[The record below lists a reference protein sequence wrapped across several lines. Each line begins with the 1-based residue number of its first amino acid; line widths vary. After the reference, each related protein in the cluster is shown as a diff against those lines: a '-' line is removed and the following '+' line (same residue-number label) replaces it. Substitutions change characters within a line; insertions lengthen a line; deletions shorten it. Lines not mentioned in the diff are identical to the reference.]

1 MGFSFDCQENIPLR
15 KEVIMEADQDDEI
28 DPELWLQALLAMTA
42 DKDRKEEIIQRISK
56 KTGQIP
62 ENVEKILSTLINILA
77 NKARSN

>member
-1 MGFSFDCQENIPLR
+1 
-15 KEVIMEADQDDEI
+15 MEADQDDEI

>member
-1 MGFSFDCQENIPLR
+1 
-15 KEVIMEADQDDEI
+15 MEADQDNEI

-42 DKDRKEEIIQRISK
+42 DKDRKEEIIQGISK

>member
-1 MGFSFDCQENIPLR
+1 
-15 KEVIMEADQDDEI
+15 MEADQDNEI

-42 DKDRKEEIIQRISK
+42 DKDRKEEIIQRIAK